1 LCNNPLLSAIFIIF
15 KSYYILHNML
25 ELRSHMHRTYLRA
38 VFFFSNNINDPPDK
52 RKMLETRKMTVYAV
66 CVLLSV
72 LLHHRES
79 ETAKRIRSLLWYGSE
94 SLSFLHIVPNY
105 NRVGIHTHTHTQYIR
120 LLFIH
125 GRKKFDSDM
134 FFVFWD
140 ATFGRKKRRVSCV
153 CVQIG
158 EIEREREKKRRK
170 KN

>member
-79 ETAKRIRSLLWYGSE
+79 ETAKRIRSLIWYGSE
-94 SLSFLHIVPNY
+94 SLSFLRIVPNY
-105 NRVGIHTHTHTQYIR
+105 NRVGIHTHTHTHSTSAYF
-120 LLFIH
+120 LF
-125 GRKKFDSDM
+125 M
-134 FFVFWD
+134 
-140 ATFGRKKRRVSCV
+140 A
-153 CVQIG
+153 
-158 EIEREREKKRRK
+158 
-170 KN
+170 

>member
-38 VFFFSNNINDPPDK
+38 VFFFQIISTTPQTK
-52 RKMLETRKMTVYAV
+52 KKMFETRNLTVYAV

-79 ETAKRIRSLLWYGSE
+79 ETAKRIRSLIWYGSE
-94 SLSFLHIVPNY
+94 SLSFLRIVPNY
-105 NRVGIHTHTHTQYIR
+105 NRVGIHTHTHTHTQYIR

-125 GRKKFDSDM
+125 GRKKFDSDN
-134 FFVFWD
+134 FFVFCFLGCDLW
-140 ATFGRKKRRVSCV
+140 
-153 CVQIG
+153 
-158 EIEREREKKRRK
+158 
-170 KN
+170 